1 MGLFSLFRK
10 KEKTQFTHDKA
21 EYQWE
26 SALEEYCNINGIA
39 EEDLDLDNLDA
50 EVEDVIWEYA
60 GDHIALFTAW
70 LVKHDFFQ
78 TEYFTPEELNALKEE
93 RIDGVSF
100 LMKYCDGV
108 LARDF
113 LKEEILGFVDEYYE
127 GDNGYYPDYCDFI
140 ENELKGIV
148 FGTRFSWETY
158 HQFAPVLD
166 RAYQDY
172 LK

>member
-1 MGLFSLFRK
+1 MGIFSLFRK
-10 KEKTQFTHDKA
+10 KEKPQFTHDKA

-26 SALEEYCNINGIA
+26 SALEEYCNIQGITQ
-39 EEDLDLDNLDA
+39 EDLDLDDLDP

-60 GDHIALFTAW
+60 GNHIAFFTIW
-70 LVKHDFFQ
+70 LVKHDFIQ
-78 TEYFTPEELNALKEE
+78 MEYFTPKELNALKEE
-93 RIDGVSF
+93 RMDGVSF
-100 LMKYCDGV
+100 LMEYCDGV
-108 LARDF
+108 LARDM

-127 GDNGYYPDYCDFI
+127 GDNGYYSDYCDFI

-148 FGTRFSWETY
+148 FGTQFSWETY
-158 HQFAPVLD
+158 HQFVPVLD